1 VNAPL
6 FADVEANAVRLMDTI
21 QPMRRQP
28 PANSFIEPLP
38 TSICSYDSLDALTD
52 RVALLLQGRAYD
64 LVVGMGCFAHTDT
77 FPKVTVYARGATKAD
92 AEWLGA
98 AVLLS
103 PGGRAD
109 DIDRLDEAL
118 AAAQRRRGE

>member
-1 VNAPL
+1 VSAPL
-6 FADVEANAVRLMDTI
+6 FADVQANAVRLVDAAEI
-21 QPMRRQP
+21 RRLP

-38 TSICSYDSLDALTD
+38 TSLVGYDSLDALAD

-77 FPKVTVYARGATKAD
+77 FPKVTVYARGPTKAD

-103 PGGRAD
+103 KGGRD
-109 DIDRLDEAL
+109 DDLDRLETAL
-118 AAAQRRRGE
+118 DAAIRRRGQ